1 MQIPTDE
8 EGALAKREVPS
19 CEAFNGRMSELIF
32 SPRSIPDVDTPL
44 AVISMMKDMGLIQRW
59 KIPRNKLAKFVLMVK
74 KGYRNP
80 PYHNWMHA
88 FCVAHFSYTLF
99 KQCNGLKCI
108 SELELLALF
117 VSCLCHDIDHRGTN
131 NAFQVSSN
139 SVLASLYS
147 SQGSVMERHHISQ
160 TMSILN
166 TEDCDIFQNLTADEY
181 RSILDLI
188 YDIILATD
196 LSLHLSII
204 NELEKMSMEGYDSSN
219 PHHHHLLRSL
229 LMTSCDLSACLK
241 DWDDSVAVSKLIY
254 SEFFS
259 QGDKVI

>member
-1 MQIPTDE
+1 
-8 EGALAKREVPS
+8 
-19 CEAFNGRMSELIF
+19 
-32 SPRSIPDVDTPL
+32 
-44 AVISMMKDMGLIQRW
+44 
-59 KIPRNKLAKFVLMVK
+59 
-74 KGYRNP
+74 
-80 PYHNWMHA
+80 
-88 FCVAHFSYTLF
+88 
-99 KQCNGLKCI
+99 
-108 SELELLALF
+108 
-117 VSCLCHDIDHRGTN
+117 
-131 NAFQVSSN
+131 
-139 SVLASLYS
+139 
-147 SQGSVMERHHISQ
+147 MERHHISQ

-259 QGDKVI
+259 QGDKEKEIGMTPSVMMDRDKAIHSEQQLNFLDKIAIPVYKLLSQLLPETTSAYENLLTNYENWKHWPSQD